1 MLGRQRGRSV
11 VARVTSAAQGWVQ
24 TGQGHL
30 GHPGK
35 VQAARSVWTGVAG
48 HGHSV
53 RGRGVPYLPG
63 SPAGGSFTGVGVRRG
78 ARGGRSSRTSTVH
91 GPRRS
96 HAARGPVWA
105 PGGACAPCLLAECS
119 VILRPALW
127 VSQLLVPSPSNI
139 CKESRGFCTVASLH
153 WTAPGT
159 DGGWQ
164 VGRALSQHLLASQ
177 QLRGGLLCGGAPGQ
191 DHAKPPEPMPLLR
204 SSFLE
209 SAPPQEASR
218 PHPSPPV
225 GVGGLRIC
233 V

>member
-63 SPAGGSFTGVGVRRG
+63 SPAGGRVRRG

-209 SAPPQEASR
+209 SAPPQEAPR